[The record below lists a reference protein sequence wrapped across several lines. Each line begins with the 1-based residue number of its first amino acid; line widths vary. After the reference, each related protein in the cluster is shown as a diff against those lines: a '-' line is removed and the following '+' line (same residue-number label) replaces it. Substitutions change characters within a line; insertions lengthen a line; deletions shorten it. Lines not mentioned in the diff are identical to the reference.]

1 MFRYG
6 IVALVLMGVA
16 LLAYSLK
23 PMAVLCRESDQ
34 GPGWRALHFLIMFFI
49 VGYLVFAWYT
59 WPDPVTLTDLMIAL
73 ILFGGGCFV
82 VIVTRMSRLSIDHV
96 RQIAALERHNA
107 LHDNLTGLP
116 NRNLLYQ
123 RLGTALDAAHAQ
135 QHSMAVL
142 LMDLDRFK
150 EVNDTLGHHVGDRL
164 LEQVAPRLRAVVRA
178 PETVARLGGDEFAI
192 VMPHADLAA
201 AILLA
206 QRLIAALGQPFKVE
220 QHSLGIGLSIGI
232 CLYPEHGEDSQT
244 LLQRAD
250 VAMYVAKRN
259 ASGYTVYDSK
269 HDVHSLSR
277 LKLMNELQG
286 AIEGGRLELYYQ
298 PYIGVARR
306 APVGLEALA
315 RWDHPEFGLIPAVDF
330 IPLAEQSGQIQ
341 ALTRWALTTAI
352 ADLTAWLKDGLEC
365 RVAVNLSVKDLQSPA
380 LADLV
385 RGLMEAQPVPADRF
399 VLEITE
405 GSVMTDEQHVIENI
419 TRLNHLGVMLNID
432 DFGTGYSSL
441 SRLKQLPIDAIKI
454 DRTFV
459 IDMIDDEHN
468 AIIVRSTIDLAHNMG
483 KKVVAE
489 GVESQD
495 VLDILEILH
504 CDYAQGN
511 FIAAPMPGR
520 DVPAWLR
527 EYGARQVHG
536 RH

>member
-1 MFRYG
+1 MLKYG
-6 IVALVLMGVA
+6 IVALVLIGVA

-23 PMAVLCRESDQ
+23 PTAELCREPDQ
-34 GPGWRALHFLIMFFI
+34 GPGWRVLYFLVMFFI
-49 VGYLVFAWYT
+49 AGYLAFVWYT
-59 WPDPVTLTDLMIAL
+59 WPDPVALTELIVAL

-96 RQIAALERHNA
+96 KQIAALERHNA

-123 RLGTALDAAHAQ
+123 RLHAALDAAHAQ
-135 QHSMAVL
+135 QHSVAVL

-164 LEQVAPRLRAVVRA
+164 LEQVAPRLRGLVRA

-206 QRLIAALGQPFKVE
+206 KRLLAAIEQPFKVE
-220 QHSLGIGLSIGI
+220 QYSLGIGLSIGI
-232 CLYPEHGEDSQT
+232 CLYPEHGQDSQT

-269 HDVHSLSR
+269 QDVHSLSR
-277 LKLMNELQG
+277 LKLINELQG
-286 AIEGGRLELYYQ
+286 AIENGRLTLYYQ

-306 APVGLEALA
+306 APIGLEALA
-315 RWDHPEFGLIPAVDF
+315 RWDHPEFGVIPAADF
-330 IPLAEQSGQIQ
+330 IPLAEQSGLIQ
-341 ALTRWALTTAI
+341 PLTRWALTTAI
-352 ADLTAWLKDGLEC
+352 ADLTAWRQDGLDC
-365 RVAVNLSVKDLQSPA
+365 RVSVNLSVKDLQSPA

-385 RGLMEAQPVPADRF
+385 RGLMEAQALPADRF

-405 GSVMTDEQHVIENI
+405 GSVMTDEQNVIENI
-419 TRLNHLGVMLNID
+419 ARLNQLGVMLNID

-459 IDMIDDEHN
+459 LDMIEDEHN

-511 FIAAPMPGR
+511 FIAVPMPAR
-520 DVPAWLR
+520 DVPDWLR
-527 EYGARQVHG
+527 DHDARQARR